1 MIAVGLILVLVG
13 FAMLAS
19 GGALPGATAARNVR
33 MGPQMFSTRG
43 HEGVRSTRYRVIQ
56 IAMGLVVLAGGIVMI
71 AVSS

>member
-1 MIAVGLILVLVG
+1 MIAVGVILVLVG

-19 GGALPGATAARNVR
+19 RGSVPGATAARNVR

-43 HEGVRSTRYRVIQ
+43 HEGEQSTRYRVIQ
-56 IAMGLVVLAGGIVMI
+56 IAMGLVVLVGGIVII